1 MNQVLFV
8 QYPKCS
14 TCQKASKWLTE
25 NNISFDSR
33 NITTENPTAEELKKW
48 ISLSGLPISKFF
60 NTSGKLYKEGNL
72 KDKVKIETAEQ
83 LIDLLSS
90 NGMLVKRPIIVTD
103 QFVLVG
109 FKDDQWKE
117 KLLVKA

>member
-1 MNQVLFV
+1 MNKILFV

-14 TCQKASKWLTE
+14 TCQKASKWLSE

-33 NITTENPTAEELKKW
+33 NIAIENPTINELKKW
-48 ISLSGLPISKFF
+48 IALSGLPISKFF

-72 KDKVKIETAEQ
+72 KDKVKIETDEQ
-83 LIDLLSS
+83 LVERLSS

-109 FKDDQWKE
+109 FKEDQWKE
-117 KLLVKA
+117 KLL

>member
-1 MNQVLFV
+1 MNKVLFV

-14 TCQKASKWLTE
+14 TCQKASKWLVN
-25 NNISFDSR
+25 NNIDCDSR
-33 NITTENPTAEELKKW
+33 DIVTEIPTVDELTKW

-72 KDKVKIETAEQ
+72 KEKVKTETDEQ
-83 LIDLLSS
+83 LIELLSS

-109 FKDDQWKE
+109 FKEDQWKE
-117 KLLVKA
+117 KFL